1 MKSQSSV
8 TTPFSITIQKKIP
21 TMKGFTRALY
31 ISPSTLKKQ
40 KITEWQEKYF

>member
-1 MKSQSSV
+1 MKSQPTV
-8 TTPFSITIQKKIP
+8 KTPFSIMIQKKIP